1 MGLTRCC
8 LRPFAHSIISE
19 RLRNVGHCPDIADTK
34 VNEYH
39 HPQTHGTFNLSEKLA
54 TEQDATS
61 VLSMTENAEPS
72 VKGFYMLV
80 FKGLTLSHEMT
91 SWNHEG
97 LILINVEYN

>member
-1 MGLTRCC
+1 M
-8 LRPFAHSIISE
+8 
-19 RLRNVGHCPDIADTK
+19 
-34 VNEYH
+34 
-39 HPQTHGTFNLSEKLA
+39 
-54 TEQDATS
+54 EQDATS

-80 FKGLTLSHEMT
+80 FKELTLSHEMT